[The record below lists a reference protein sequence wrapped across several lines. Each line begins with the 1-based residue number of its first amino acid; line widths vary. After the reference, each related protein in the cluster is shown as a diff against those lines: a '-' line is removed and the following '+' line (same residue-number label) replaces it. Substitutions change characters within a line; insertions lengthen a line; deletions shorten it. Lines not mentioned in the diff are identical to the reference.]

1 MGPSRHPV
9 REVSGNATTRAART
23 AAGLCAVCLTSKAR
37 RNHPTCAP
45 CAAASLAGDRARYA
59 RRREAGLCV
68 RCEAPGRAMTDGT
81 TAHLCH
87 KCAVARRKRRT
98 K

>member
-1 MGPSRHPV
+1 M
-9 REVSGNATTRAART
+9 SGNATTRAART
-23 AAGLCAVCLTSKAR
+23 AAGLCAVCLSAKAR

-81 TAHLCH
+81 TAHMCH
-87 KCAVARRKRRT
+87 MCATARRKRRA

>member
-1 MGPSRHPV
+1 MS
-9 REVSGNATTRAART
+9 SNATTRAART
-23 AAGLCAVCLTSKAR
+23 AAGLCAVCLSAKAR
-37 RNHPTCAP
+37 RDHPTCGP

-68 RCEAPGRAMTDGT
+68 RCEAPGRSMTDGT
-81 TAHLCH
+81 TAHMCH
-87 KCAVARRKRRT
+87 MCATARRKRRA

>member
-1 MGPSRHPV
+1 MGTSRHPV
-9 REVSGNATTRAART
+9 PQVSGNATTRAART
-23 AAGLCAVCLTSKAR
+23 SAGLCAVCLAARAR
-37 RNHPTCAP
+37 RNHPTCGP

-68 RCEAPGRAMTDGT
+68 RCEAPGRAMADGAV
-81 TAHLCH
+81 AHLCH
-87 KCAVARRKRRT
+87 KCATERRKRRA